1 MPLPY
6 LRLSPLYYFPGL
18 YFRSITV
25 ELVMLKRFF
34 ITGTDTSVGKT
45 VVSRALLQAL
55 ASGGKSVA
63 GYKPVAKGSKET
75 AEGMRNKDAL
85 VLQSVSSLELPY
97 EAINPIALSEEES
110 SVAHSC
116 PINYTLLSNGLASL
130 SDKVDHVVVEGTGG
144 WRSLMNDLRPLSEW
158 VVQEQ
163 LPVLMVVG
171 IQEGCINHALL
182 TAQAV
187 ANDGLPL
194 IGWVANRINPG
205 LAHYAEIIDVLGK
218 KLPAPLIGE
227 LPYLPRAEQRE
238 LGQYIRLS
246 MLGSVLAVDRIMA

>member
-1 MPLPY
+1 
-6 LRLSPLYYFPGL
+6 
-18 YFRSITV
+18 
-25 ELVMLKRFF
+25 MLKRFF

-75 AEGMRNKDAL
+75 PEGMRNKDAV

-116 PINYTLLSNGLASL
+116 PINYTLLSNGLANL

-144 WRSLMNDLRPLSEW
+144 WRSLMNE
-158 VVQEQ
+158 VQEQ

-246 MLGSVLAVDRIMA
+246 MLGSVLSVDRIMA

>member
-1 MPLPY
+1 
-6 LRLSPLYYFPGL
+6 
-18 YFRSITV
+18 
-25 ELVMLKRFF
+25 MLNRFF

-55 ASGGKSVA
+55 AASGKRVA

-75 AEGMRNKDAL
+75 ADGLRNKDAL
-85 VLQSVSSLELPY
+85 VLQSVSSLALPY

-116 PINYTLLSNGLASL
+116 PINYSLLSDGLANL
-130 SDKVDHVVVEGTGG
+130 SKQVDNVVVEGTGG

-163 LPVLMVVG
+163 LPVLLVVG

-182 TAQAV
+182 TAQAI

-205 LAHYAEIIDVLGK
+205 LSHYAEIIE
-218 KLPAPLIGE
+218 PL
-227 LPYLPRAEQRE
+227 R
-238 LGQYIRLS
+238 
-246 MLGSVLAVDRIMA
+246 

>member
-1 MPLPY
+1 
-6 LRLSPLYYFPGL
+6 
-18 YFRSITV
+18 
-25 ELVMLKRFF
+25 MLKRFF

-55 ASGGKSVA
+55 ASQGKTVA

-75 AEGMRNKDAL
+75 PEGLRNKDAL
-85 VLQSVSSLELPY
+85 VLQSVSTIELPY
-97 EAINPIALSEEES
+97 EAVNPIALSEEES
-110 SVAHSC
+110 SVAHL
-116 PINYTLLSNGLASL
+116 ISNGLANL
-130 SDKVDHVVVEGTGG
+130 TDKVDHVVVEGTGG

-182 TAQAV
+182 TAQAI

-238 LGQYIRLS
+238 LGQYIRLA
-246 MLGSVLAVDRIMA
+246 MLRSVLAVDRVTV

>member
-1 MPLPY
+1 MM
-6 LRLSPLYYFPGL
+6 F
-18 YFRSITV
+18 
-25 ELVMLKRFF
+25 KRFF

-55 ASGGKSVA
+55 AASGKSVA

-75 AEGMRNKDAL
+75 PDGLHNKDAL
-85 VLQSVSSLELPY
+85 ILQSVSSLALPY
-97 EAINPIALSEEES
+97 DAVNPIALSEDES

-116 PINYTLLSNGLASL
+116 PINYGLLSDGLQRL
-130 SDKVDHVVVEGTGG
+130 SGQVDHVVVEGTGG

-163 LPVLMVVG
+163 LPVVMVVG

-182 TAQAV
+182 TAQAI
-187 ANDGLPL
+187 ANDGLPM

-205 LAHYAEIIDVLGK
+205 LAHYAEIIEVLSK
-218 KLPAPLIGE
+218 KLPGPLIGE

-238 LGQYIRLS
+238 LSQYIDLT
-246 MLGSVLAVDRIMA
+246 MLGDMMAVDRVLA

>member
-1 MPLPY
+1 
-6 LRLSPLYYFPGL
+6 
-18 YFRSITV
+18 
-25 ELVMLKRFF
+25 MLKRFF

-116 PINYTLLSNGLASL
+116 PINYTLHPAASGRVYAAYGGVYVCTAL
-130 SDKVDHVVVEGTGG
+130 LWLRVVDGVRLTVYDWCGALIALCGM
-144 WRSLMNDLRPLSEW
+144 LII
-158 VVQEQ
+158 
-163 LPVLMVVG
+163 VVG
-171 IQEGCINHALL
+171 WGR
-182 TAQAV
+182 T
-187 ANDGLPL
+187 
-194 IGWVANRINPG
+194 
-205 LAHYAEIIDVLGK
+205 
-218 KLPAPLIGE
+218 
-227 LPYLPRAEQRE
+227 
-238 LGQYIRLS
+238 
-246 MLGSVLAVDRIMA
+246 

>member
-1 MPLPY
+1 
-6 LRLSPLYYFPGL
+6 
-18 YFRSITV
+18 
-25 ELVMLKRFF
+25 MLKRFF

-116 PINYTLLSNGLASL
+116 PINYTLLCPT
-130 SDKVDHVVVEGTGG
+130 V
-144 WRSLMNDLRPLSEW
+144 WR
-158 VVQEQ
+158 
-163 LPVLMVVG
+163 
-171 IQEGCINHALL
+171 A
-182 TAQAV
+182 
-187 ANDGLPL
+187 
-194 IGWVANRINPG
+194 
-205 LAHYAEIIDVLGK
+205 
-218 KLPAPLIGE
+218 
-227 LPYLPRAEQRE
+227 
-238 LGQYIRLS
+238 
-246 MLGSVLAVDRIMA
+246 

>member
-1 MPLPY
+1 
-6 LRLSPLYYFPGL
+6 
-18 YFRSITV
+18 
-25 ELVMLKRFF
+25 MLKRFF

-55 ASGGKSVA
+55 ASQGKTVA

-75 AEGMRNKDAL
+75 PEGLRNKDAL
-85 VLQSVSSLELPY
+85 VLQSVSTIELPY
-97 EAINPIALSEEES
+97 EAVNPIALSEEES

-116 PINYTLLSNGLASL
+116 PINYTLISNGLLPRHDRLYRSGL
-130 SDKVDHVVVEGTGG
+130 PEGTGG

-182 TAQAV
+182 TAQAI

-194 IGWVANRINPG
+194 IGWVANR
-205 LAHYAEIIDVLGK
+205 AH
-218 KLPAPLIGE
+218 
-227 LPYLPRAEQRE
+227 Q
-238 LGQYIRLS
+238 
-246 MLGSVLAVDRIMA
+246 

>member
-1 MPLPY
+1 
-6 LRLSPLYYFPGL
+6 
-18 YFRSITV
+18 
-25 ELVMLKRFF
+25 MLKRFF

-55 ASGGKSVA
+55 ASSGKSVA

-171 IQEGCINHALL
+171 IQEGCI
-182 TAQAV
+182 
-187 ANDGLPL
+187 
-194 IGWVANRINPG
+194 
-205 LAHYAEIIDVLGK
+205 DVLGK

>member
-1 MPLPY
+1 
-6 LRLSPLYYFPGL
+6 
-18 YFRSITV
+18 
-25 ELVMLKRFF
+25 MLNRFF

-55 ASGGKSVA
+55 ASGGKRVA

-75 AEGMRNKDAL
+75 ADGLRNKDAL
-85 VLQSVSSLELPY
+85 VLQSSSSLALPY
-97 EAINPIALSEEES
+97 DAINPLALSEEES
-110 SVAHSC
+110 SVAHSS
-116 PINYTLLSNGLASL
+116 PINYSMLSTGLANLESQ
-130 SDKVDHVVVEGTGG
+130 VDHVVVEGTGG

-182 TAQAV
+182 TAQAI

-205 LAHYAEIIDVLGK
+205 LSHYAEIIDVLSK

-227 LPYLPRAEQRE
+227 LPYLPRAETRE
-238 LGQYIRLS
+238 LAQYINLS
-246 MLGSVLAVDRIMA
+246 RLGSALTVDRVLA

>member
-1 MPLPY
+1 M
-6 LRLSPLYYFPGL
+6 F
-18 YFRSITV
+18 
-25 ELVMLKRFF
+25 KRFF

-55 ASGGKSVA
+55 AASGKCVA

-75 AEGMRNKDAL
+75 PDGLRNKDAL
-85 VLQSVSSLELPY
+85 VLQSVSSLVLPY
-97 EAINPIALSEEES
+97 EAVNPIALSEDES

-116 PINYTLLSNGLASL
+116 PINYGLLSDGLQRL
-130 SDKVDHVVVEGTGG
+130 SGQVEHVVVEGTGG

-182 TAQAV
+182 TAQAI

-205 LAHYAEIIDVLGK
+205 LAHYAEIIEVLSK

-238 LGQYIRLS
+238 LSQYIDLS
-246 MLGSVLAVDRIMA
+246 ILAEVMAVDRIPA

>member
-1 MPLPY
+1 
-6 LRLSPLYYFPGL
+6 
-18 YFRSITV
+18 
-25 ELVMLKRFF
+25 MLKRFF

-194 IGWVANRINPG
+194 IDSGGKRRCPRYPRYRSASGRDSSLSGKTAGVPQLCRMENGRSDGENAASRTE
-205 LAHYAEIIDVLGK
+205 LYAWHC
-218 KLPAPLIGE
+218 A
-227 LPYLPRAEQRE
+227 ASASACTQ
-238 LGQYIRLS
+238 
-246 MLGSVLAVDRIMA
+246 

>member
-1 MPLPY
+1 M
-6 LRLSPLYYFPGL
+6 F
-18 YFRSITV
+18 
-25 ELVMLKRFF
+25 KRFF
-34 ITGTDTSVGKT
+34 ITGTDTAVGKT

-55 ASGGKSVA
+55 AASGKSVA

-75 AEGMRNKDAL
+75 PDGLRNKDAL
-85 VLQSVSSLELPY
+85 VLQSVSSLVLPY
-97 EAINPIALSEEES
+97 EAVNPIALSEDES

-116 PINYTLLSNGLASL
+116 PINYGLLSDGLQRL
-130 SDKVDHVVVEGTGG
+130 SGQVEHVVVEGTGG

-163 LPVLMVVG
+163 LPVLMGVG

-182 TAQAV
+182 TAQAI

-205 LAHYAEIIDVLGK
+205 LAHYAEIIEVLSK

-238 LGQYIRLS
+238 LSQYIDLS
-246 MLGSVLAVDRIMA
+246 ILGEVMAVDRIPA

>member
-1 MPLPY
+1 MTGI
-6 LRLSPLYYFPGL
+6 YFIN
-18 YFRSITV
+18 ITV
-25 ELVMLKRFF
+25 GLVMFKRFF
-34 ITGTDTSVGKT
+34 ITGTDTAVGKT

-55 ASGGKSVA
+55 AAEGKSVA

-75 AEGMRNKDAL
+75 PDGLRNKDAL
-85 VLQSVSSLELPY
+85 ILQSVSTLALPY
-97 EAINPIALSEEES
+97 DAVNPIALSEDES
-110 SVAHSC
+110 SVAHSS
-116 PINYTLLSNGLASL
+116 PINYGLLTDGLQRL
-130 SDKVDHVVVEGTGG
+130 SGQVDHVVVEGTGG

-182 TAQAV
+182 TAQAI

-205 LAHYAEIIDVLGK
+205 LAHYAEIIDVLSK
-218 KLPAPLIGE
+218 KLPGPLIGE

-238 LGQYIRLS
+238 LSQYIDLVRLGEV
-246 MLGSVLAVDRIMA
+246 MAIDRVLA

>member
-1 MPLPY
+1 
-6 LRLSPLYYFPGL
+6 
-18 YFRSITV
+18 
-25 ELVMLKRFF
+25 MLKRFF

-187 ANDGLPL
+187 ANPARGDQRSDVRYRVVNRYRLIDGWLA
-194 IGWVANRINPG
+194 GRRRRKRQPG
-205 LAHYAEIIDVLGK
+205 RGK
-218 KLPAPLIGE
+218 PALRYRTGF
-227 LPYLPRAEQRE
+227 PR
-238 LGQYIRLS
+238 
-246 MLGSVLAVDRIMA
+246 

>member
-1 MPLPY
+1 MM
-6 LRLSPLYYFPGL
+6 F
-18 YFRSITV
+18 
-25 ELVMLKRFF
+25 KRFF

-55 ASGGKSVA
+55 AASGKSVA

-75 AEGMRNKDAL
+75 PDGLRNKDAL
-85 VLQSVSSLELPY
+85 ILQSVSSLALPY
-97 EAINPIALSEEES
+97 DAVNPIALSEDES

-116 PINYTLLSNGLASL
+116 PINYGLLSDGLQRL
-130 SDKVDHVVVEGTGG
+130 SGQVDHVVVEGTGG

-163 LPVLMVVG
+163 LPVVMVVG

-182 TAQAV
+182 TAQAI
-187 ANDGLPL
+187 ANDGLPM

-205 LAHYAEIIDVLGK
+205 LAHYAEIIEVLSK
-218 KLPAPLIGE
+218 KLPGPLIGE

-238 LGQYIRLS
+238 LSQYIDLT
-246 MLGSVLAVDRIMA
+246 MLGSMMAVDRVLA

>member
-1 MPLPY
+1 M
-6 LRLSPLYYFPGL
+6 S
-18 YFRSITV
+18 
-25 ELVMLKRFF
+25 KRFF
-34 ITGTDTSVGKT
+34 ITGTDTAVGKT

-55 ASGGKSVA
+55 AASGKSVA

-75 AEGMRNKDAL
+75 PDGLRNKDAL
-85 VLQSVSSLELPY
+85 VLQSVSSLVLPY
-97 EAINPIALSEEES
+97 EAVNPIALSEEES

-116 PINYTLLSNGLASL
+116 PINYGLLSDGLQCL
-130 SDKVDHVVVEGTGG
+130 SGQVEHVVVEGTGG

-182 TAQAV
+182 TAQAIT
-187 ANDGLPL
+187 NDGLPL

-205 LAHYAEIIDVLGK
+205 LAHYAEIIEVLSK

-238 LGQYIRLS
+238 LSQYIDLS
-246 MLGSVLAVDRIMA
+246 MLGEVMSIERIPA